1 MLPRGLDI
9 LECSCGCAGDFTS
22 WPLCRSS
29 AQSCVP
35 PTRRPAAVSS
45 CRTRPHP
52 PPILVH
58 RLLLRPACSAAS
70 AAPPPLCATSRNVAA
85 HLLTLY
91 PLDHRVAVVALVGDQ
106 VFDTIDVHLRLL
118 VGPLVRFALRSAPPP
133 PSPPRS
139 TSGWSR
145 RPDPRLA
152 ASPLP
157 PLLGFILDTGYLSP

>member
-1 MLPRGLDI
+1 MAPVSQQCAKLRSTNSPHRRSKLLPY
-9 LECSCGCAGDFTS
+9 SPA
-22 WPLCRSS
+22 
-29 AQSCVP
+29 
-35 PTRRPAAVSS
+35 PAADSG
-45 CRTRPHP
+45 TP
-52 PPILVH
+52 PVAP
-58 RLLLRPACSAAS
+58 PACSATS